1 MRVYTHTLFF
11 FNLKNLRRN
20 PLWRRKMGHFLLV
33 SWGCSQGYI
42 LRPSPQ
48 KWGQLAFLVVI

>member
-1 MRVYTHTLFF
+1 MHVYTHTLFF
-11 FNLKNLRRN
+11 FNLNLRN
-20 PLWRRKMGHFLLV
+20 PLWGRKMGHFLLV